1 MRKARTGAWS
11 VLTAAACALVVT
23 ACGSAVT
30 SSGSSAAGSSSS
42 TGSASARAE
51 QVSLDIQVSHG
62 RNTAIRHF
70 TLRCDPPGGTHPDPA
85 AACRILLHAKD
96 PFGPLPKGIMCPMIM
111 VGTEVATIRGTYF
124 GHPVNITMGK
134 GGCWLTRWTE
144 FGQIFN

>member
-1 MRKARTGAWS
+1 MWRRELLG
-11 VLTAAACALVVT
+11 LAAT
-23 ACGSAVT
+23 K
-30 SSGSSAAGSSSS
+30 
-42 TGSASARAE
+42 
-51 QVSLDIQVSHG
+51 LDW
-62 RNTAIRHF
+62 NEN
-70 TLRCDPPGGTHPDPA
+70 
-85 AACRILLHAKD
+85 